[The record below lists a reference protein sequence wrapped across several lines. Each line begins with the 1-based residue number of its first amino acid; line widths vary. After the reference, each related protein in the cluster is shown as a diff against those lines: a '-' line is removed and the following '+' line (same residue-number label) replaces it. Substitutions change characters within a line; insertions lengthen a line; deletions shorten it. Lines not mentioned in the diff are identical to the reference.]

1 MITIQ
6 KKITGLL
13 LPPLHGSMN
22 EGSPRNLLIS
32 LATLMSFGGI
42 VWGSLLVYY
51 RIYSAS
57 IIPYAYV
64 VLSIINI
71 QFVSSQNLSVAR
83 SFQILISMLL
93 PFGLQWMLGGY
104 FSSGVVMLWSSLSLV
119 GAITLLKGRYV
130 YPWLMFFIALALFS
144 YWIEPLLTPFRPHV
158 LTPEVSQILLLINVL
173 MISSVLFV
181 LSKNK
186 TDIDL
191 ELNLQLENA
200 NNELGRHKDKLELL
214 VKERTE
220 QLEANIALLKFIQ
233 EGTEHAK
240 REAEKAN
247 EAKSQFLANMSH
259 EIRSPLNAILGFS
272 QIMSMTAKE
281 ANLNDDYKQYLDNIK
296 LSGENLLEL
305 INNILDLSKIEA
317 GKVQLSFETINI
329 KQLFKGIFQIN
340 KGKAEEKDIQFSYE
354 IDYKV
359 PDFIEGDRTKL
370 NQILMNLTSN
380 AIKFTPAGKSV
391 HMKVL
396 RDDTYLMFQ
405 IIDTGVGIA
414 ADRIAY
420 IFDPFEQADN
430 SITRKFG
437 GTGLGLTITKKMT
450 ELLQGHIYV
459 ESDEGTGS
467 TFTVKLPLVNTTL
480 SVEKTP
486 ETPFQEVKFPGNL
499 TVIVVDDNEI
509 NQQLLKILLAQ
520 LGIRMF
526 QAYNGRDGLELIA
539 RHRPDLIIMDIHMPV
554 MDGMEAIRKIRE
566 VKALQEIPIICLTA
580 DAFTNQQKKAM
591 TLGANDYL
599 TKPIEMGKLTQVLSR
614 YFTPAVQQPV

>member
-1 MITIQ
+1 
-6 KKITGLL
+6 
-13 LPPLHGSMN
+13 
-22 EGSPRNLLIS
+22 
-32 LATLMSFGGI
+32 
-42 VWGSLLVYY
+42 
-51 RIYSAS
+51 
-57 IIPYAYV
+57 
-64 VLSIINI
+64 
-71 QFVSSQNLSVAR
+71 
-83 SFQILISMLL
+83 MLL
-93 PFGLQWMLGGY
+93 PFGLQWMLGGF

-119 GAITLLKGRYV
+119 GAITLLEGRSV
-130 YPWLMFFIALALFS
+130 YPWLSFFIILTLFS
-144 YWIEPLLTPFRPHV
+144 HWIEPLLVPFKPSI
-158 LTPEVSQILLLINVL
+158 LTQDISQTLLLINVL
-173 MISSVLFV
+173 MISSIVFV

-191 ELNLQLENA
+191 ELNRQLETA
-200 NNELGRHKDKLELL
+200 NNELERHKDKLELL
-214 VKERTE
+214 VQERTE
-220 QLEANIALLKFIQ
+220 QLEANIALLKLIQ

-240 REAEKAN
+240 MEAEKAN

-272 QIMSMTAKE
+272 QIMSMTARE
-281 ANLNDDYKQYLDNIK
+281 ANLSDDFRQYLDNIK

-340 KGKAEEKDIQFSYE
+340 KGKAEEKEIQFSYE
-354 IDYKV
+354 IDHKV

-380 AIKFTPAGKSV
+380 AIKFTPSGKSV

-396 RDDTYLMFQ
+396 RHDDNLIFQ

-414 ADRIAY
+414 ADRVAF

-450 ELLQGHIYV
+450 ELMHGQICV
-459 ESDEGTGS
+459 ESEAGVGS
-467 TFTVKLPLVNTTL
+467 TFTVSLPLINATSQL
-480 SVEKTP
+480 EKP
-486 ETPFQEVKFPGNL
+486 SDAPLEGVRFQENL
-499 TVIVVDDNEI
+499 SVIVVDDNEI
-509 NQQLLKILLAQ
+509 NQQLLKILLTQ
-520 LGIRMF
+520 LGIRIF

-580 DAFTNQQKKAM
+580 DAFTNQQKKAI

-599 TKPIEMGKLTQVLSR
+599 TKPIEMGKLTQVLSK
-614 YFTPAVQQPV
+614 YFAPQEGQPV